1 MWNRKDL
8 KAKAKAA
15 FKANYWPS
23 VIVAI
28 ILTVVIGALGGYA
41 GSTASRS
48 SKNTSQNYTTT
59 NNTVV
64 VDGTEYTQ
72 EELEAKV
79 KDEIDNLSDD
89 EKGALA
95 AALGMITGGFM
106 AIILLGTVVNI
117 FVIRPIEVGCKEF
130 FLKNTES
137 KAELGELKKGFTP
150 AWLRNVGAL
159 FLSGL
164 FIALWSM
171 LFVIPGI
178 IKLYSYRMVPYIL
191 AEDPEIGAN
200 EAITRSREMMNG
212 HKWNAFVLD
221 LSFIGWALLSGLT
234 FGILSIFYVNP
245 YIYQTDAE
253 LYKAIKG

>member
-8 KAKAKAA
+8 KEKAKVA

-23 VIVAI
+23 VVVSI
-28 ILTVVIGALGGYA
+28 ILTVVIGAFGTYA
-41 GSTASRS
+41 GSSASKSAVRS
-48 SKNTSQNYTTT
+48 SQNYATT

-72 EELEAKV
+72 EELETKV
-79 KDEIDNLSDD
+79 KDEINNLSDD

-106 AIILLGTVVNI
+106 AIILLGSLVNI
-117 FVIRPIEVGCKEF
+117 FVIRPIEVGCKAF

-137 KAELGELKKGFTP
+137 KADMSELKKGFTP
-150 AWLRNVGAL
+150 SWLRNVGAL

-253 LYKAIKG
+253 LYKALKG